1 MGEHLLVTKLQ
12 VKESPI
18 EKSGVSRIHISV
30 LKDLGVEVGNTI
42 VVSSDNGSILVHVYA
57 DTLIEENKISLRP
70 VDRKKLGVVGED
82 EVAIAPYKIV
92 KK

>member
-1 MGEHLLVTKLQ
+1 MVTKLQ

-18 EKSGVSRIHISV
+18 AKSGVSRIHISV
-30 LKDLGVEVGNTI
+30 LENLGIEVGNTI

-70 VDRKKLGVVGED
+70 ADRKKLGVRGGY
-82 EVAIAPYKIV
+82 EVAIAPHKGG